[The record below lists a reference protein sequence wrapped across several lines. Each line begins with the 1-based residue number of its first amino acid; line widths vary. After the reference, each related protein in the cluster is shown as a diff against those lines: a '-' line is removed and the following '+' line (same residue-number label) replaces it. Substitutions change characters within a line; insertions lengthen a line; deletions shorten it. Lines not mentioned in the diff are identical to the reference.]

1 MNKKIIISGGG
12 SGGHIFPAISI
23 ANALKEIDANIDIL
37 FIGAQGKIEM
47 EKVPKAGY
55 TIEGLWISG
64 FHRQRMWRNILF
76 PIKLISSLWKANR
89 LLSAFK
95 PDAVVGVGG
104 FASGPTL
111 RMASA
116 KGIPT
121 LIQEQNSYAG
131 VTNRLLS
138 KKVNRICVAY
148 PNMDSTFPAEKIVFT
163 GNPVRSSILE
173 LAASKEEASEHFG
186 FDAQKPIILMVGGSL
201 GASAFNKAMELNTAF
216 FEAHSDIQILW
227 QCGSLYETE
236 YKDCATAQLP
246 NVQMRAFIDRMDLAY
261 SMCDVI
267 IARAGAGTISEL
279 MVIGKPVILVPS
291 PNVAEDHQTYNA
303 KALVDKGAALLIPNK
318 TINEAL
324 FPVIEQLLKN
334 SDKRSDLATKM
345 KSLAITDAAEVIAKE
360 VLQLASKNTQA

>member
-201 GASAFNKAMELNTAF
+201 GASAFNKAMELNTAS